1 MEKINF
7 EDGELIKSSYVEING
22 EQHQVHE
29 AEYDGTTPLSAFV
42 LNKMQ
47 DNIEKAIGNAIL
59 EMSDNIVTETATIT
73 QNGLMSKEDK
83 TKLDTL
89 ENTEVIQEDGE
100 ATTENVYSANAVK
113 NIVEELLNK
122 QKIVNGVEFETGRI
136 IDGKVEYGKILNIG
150 VVPSATSKTYATG
163 ITNFDRYTY
172 LEGYTDKSWG
182 VRMTPEK
189 INESSIVLNQEG
201 ANLKVTTYVSSY
213 ANADYK
219 GYIEMHYIKSE

>member
-1 MEKINF
+1 MNKFNF
-7 EDGELIKSSYVEING
+7 KNG
-22 EQHQVHE
+22 Q
-29 AEYDGTTPLSAFV
+29 APYLSDAT

-47 DNIEKAIGNAIL
+47 DNVEEAIQEVSNTI
-59 EMSDNIVTETATIT
+59 ITETATIT
-73 QNGLMSKEDK
+73 ENGLMSKEDK

-150 VVPSATSKTYATG
+150 VVPSATSNTYATG

-219 GYIEMHYIKSE
+219 GYIEMHYIKNE